1 MLMLNIKTCGDCAL
15 MQHGGGICQVYK
27 TARAPT
33 DPGCLYHTT
42 ELHLCAL
49 CGNHMP
55 KENQLIDATNPE
67 DIVIYCR
74 GCKQHV
80 NHCPTC
86 TNSQE
91 CRFETD
97 PSSIPK
103 IIQKEIR
110 QGNMTTVMQIRNPD
124 RIRETCKKGCPCF
137 SEEFECLR
145 QFNSC
150 GNYKFILDK

>member
-1 MLMLNIKTCGDCAL
+1 
-15 MQHGGGICQVYK
+15 MQHGGGICPVFK
-27 TARAPT
+27 AARATT
-33 DPGCLYHTT
+33 DPSCPYHTT

-55 KENQLIDATNPE
+55 KENQLIDITNPE

-74 GCKQHV
+74 NCKQHIS
-80 NHCPTC
+80 HCPTC
-86 TNSQE
+86 TNSKE

-103 IIQKEIR
+103 VIQKEIR
-110 QGNMTTVMQIRNPD
+110 QGNMIQITTVKNPS
-124 RIRETCKKGCPCF
+124 RIDITCKKGCPCF

>member
-1 MLMLNIKTCGDCAL
+1 MGNRACGDCAL
-15 MQHGGGICQVYK
+15 MQHGGGVCPVYK

-33 DPGCLYHTT
+33 DIGCLYHTT
-42 ELHLCAL
+42 ELHLCAI

-55 KENQLIDATNPE
+55 KDNQLIDMTNPE

-74 GCKQHV
+74 GCKQHI

-86 TNSQE
+86 ANSKE

-110 QGNMTTVMQIRNPD
+110 QGNMVQIMTVKNPE
-124 RIRETCKKGCPCF
+124 RIKITCPTCPCYHNG
-137 SEEFECLR
+137 SECCREFNFC
-145 QFNSC
+145 Q
-150 GNYKFILDK
+150 NYHFILDTKQ